1 MTLRHRIMGSGA
13 NMAGAMAQAR
23 PLPSVVPSVSGLP
36 ATPHMTPMH
45 MVSYEPN
52 PAYPWGT
59 ATYEDVRPMW
69 AADGAIL
76 PSTAPSA
83 AVRTVPAGNVS
94 PAHR

>member
-1 MTLRHRIMGSGA
+1 MTLLHRVKAVGTNQSQAMGA
-13 NMAGAMAQAR
+13 AHPAGTA
-23 PLPSVVPSVSGLP
+23 
-36 ATPHMTPMH
+36 ATPHETPLFA
-45 MVSYEPN
+45 VTYAPV
-52 PAYPWGT
+52 AGYPWGT

-69 AADGAIL
+69 SPDGAMI